1 MDEAFDKSIQDKID
15 EYYAPLI
22 KINEQINLLKNEI
35 NSNPGTPWNPS
46 EDMSIGSLPF
56 TNEDQAGDKREYQR
70 MLTSLTTTG
79 GGGKVKRKISRKK
92 NKPYRLRSKKRK
104 SNTKGLNYSQGKIK
118 TKKI

>member
-1 MDEAFDKSIQDKID
+1 MDAGIQLQINA
-15 EYYAPLI
+15 YYNPLI
-22 KINEQINLLKNEI
+22 KINEQINVLKNHI

-46 EDMSIGSLPF
+46 SGIDMSIDSLIF
-56 TNEDQAGDKREYQR
+56 TNEDQEGDKGEYQS
-70 MLTSLTTTG
+70 MLTSVVTTG